1 MHFATIIN
9 ICTLAIAFGMAWTL
23 HAFAGG
29 FGYGDYEEDMQ
40 QITSAIKAECKASGI
55 GPATDKHQFRKACG
69 LAVRGEKVIGFEDRI
84 FYTRDYHK
92 EGFLDVLGIE
102 RQITGANGE
111 VYSLVRSLNTQVSR
125 SHEQPETSTSHAD
138 ATLFV
143 KRQHGWQQVWRFV
156 NPHTDDWPKKWNR
169 ANPLFP
175 EQQNLT
181 PQVATMID
189 RLWREV
195 VVMGTAKLAFNIK
208 DATGPV
214 FMARNPK
221 VRQ

>member
-1 MHFATIIN
+1 MQSGMYKARYLIL
-9 ICTLAIAFGMAWTL
+9 TLILLWSSSPSQ
-23 HAFAGG
+23 AGG
-29 FGYGDYEEDMQ
+29 FAYSDYAKDIMQ
-40 QITSAIKAECKASGI
+40 IASAIKSDCKASGI

-69 LAVRGEKVIGFEDRI
+69 LAMRGRKVIGFEEGRI
-84 FYTRDYHK
+84 FYTR
-92 EGFLDVLGIE
+92 ETLENGFVDVLGIE
-102 RQITGANGE
+102 RQITGENSE
-111 VYSLVRSLNTQVSR
+111 VYSLVQSLNTQVQR
-125 SHEQPETSTSHAD
+125 PHERPETTSSHAD

-156 NPHTDDWPKKWNR
+156 NPHTNDWLKV
-169 ANPLFP
+169 NPMFP
-175 EQQNLT
+175 EQQGLT
-181 PQVATMID
+181 PQVATLLD

-214 FMARNPK
+214 FTARNPK